1 MNDLFSWSVDSST
14 VRFTPYTPI
23 GMSALNGVT
32 FSIIVGRFMGV
43 VLGTLRLEL
52 VDIVVNFPYK

>member
-23 GMSALNGVT
+23 GMSVPNGAT
-32 FSIIVGRFMGV
+32 FSVIVGRFMGV

-52 VDIVVNFPYK
+52 VDIVVNFPNK

>member
-23 GMSALNGVT
+23 GMSALNGAT
-32 FSIIVGRFMGV
+32 FSVIVGRFMGV
-43 VLGTLRLEL
+43 VLRTLRLEL
-52 VDIVVNFPYK
+52 VDIVVNFPNK

>member
-1 MNDLFSWSVDSST
+1 MNNLFSWSVDSSI

-23 GMSALNGVT
+23 EMSALNDPT
-32 FSIIVGRFMGV
+32 FSVIVGRFMGV